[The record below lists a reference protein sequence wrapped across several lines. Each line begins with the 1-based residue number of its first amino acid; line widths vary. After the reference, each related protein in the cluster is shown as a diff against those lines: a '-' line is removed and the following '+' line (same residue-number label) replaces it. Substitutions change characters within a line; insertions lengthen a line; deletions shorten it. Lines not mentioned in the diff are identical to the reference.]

1 MARDIFTSS
10 EFGVFLCCHTLA
22 VGKNA
27 VVPYFSFIFPQ
38 DRNTVTKTTGSQN
51 LVSSVSCKCIS
62 NAEQLSW
69 YVSEQ
74 ITAMAVLPFSIFLF
88 FPTFEVFL
96 RNWNASKPESKSY
109 QEILMQIR
117 EAWKRQEL

>member
-1 MARDIFTSS
+1 MAQDIFTSS
-10 EFGVFLCCHTLA
+10 EFGGFLYCHTLA

-38 DRNTVTKTTGSQN
+38 DRNTVTKTTGRQN

-69 YVSEQ
+69 YISQQ
-74 ITAMAVLPFSIFLF
+74 IMAMTALPFSIFLF

-96 RNWNASKPESKSY
+96 RNWNASKPESKVV
-109 QEILMQIR
+109 
-117 EAWKRQEL
+117 